1 MEREQ
6 HIFLCASDD
15 VVESGRGV
23 RFAVLA
29 GGRQSTGFVIRFKG
43 TAFAYLNRCAHVPIE
58 LDWNKGEFFDSTGL
72 YLMCA
77 THGAIYAPESG
88 RCGGGPCRGSKLRS
102 IALSEIGQQVYW
114 QPDGFVT
121 PIPNV
126 NILNEEKSNDGY

>member
-1 MEREQ
+1 MDDAQRF
-6 HIFLCASDD
+6 FLCASND
-15 VVESGRGV
+15 VVDGGRGV

-58 LDWNKGEFFDSTGL
+58 LDWNQGEFFDSTGL

-88 RCGGGPCRGSKLRS
+88 RCEGGPCRGNKLRP
-102 IALSEIGQQVYW
+102 IAISEIDQQLFW
-114 QPDGFVT
+114 QPDGFVMPV
-121 PIPNV
+121 PIE
-126 NILNEEKSNDGY
+126 NILPEEKSNDEY